1 MIDNTTESL
10 NGFLARHENVEEPTL
25 LREGDVVGG
34 WRVAGFLA
42 RGGNA
47 EVYRVER
54 TSAGERDDPYRRY
67 LPTTGALKILF
78 RSDAA
83 ARARFAQEAG
93 LLKNQFNH
101 SLPLLSLPYFF
112 GAGEHD
118 ERPYFVTEL
127 LEPIDLPS
135 SDKQVAAYLLA
146 VCVAVS
152 SLHRLGL
159 VHRDIKPFN
168 IMRRANGE
176 VVLIDL
182 GLVKD
187 TARSSRPEANVS
199 IIDGHPVAVGTPAY
213 AAPEQI
219 LGGEVSTAVDIH
231 ALGKL
236 ADVCFGDNPP
246 RAWQPIIRRATSS
259 IPAQRYA
266 TVEEFAKAIRRRH
279 WPRRALI
286 AASLAA
292 AALVAAVVVGSERG
306 RRTPSATEL
315 VHREM
320 ALDESAAWLA
330 LQTPV
335 MTNLVSRELVWE
347 RPVTN
352 VVSGMSRPFIT
363 FKRAYRSV
371 TNLVAATVIRLNG
384 ETKVFSSPITLD
396 PSREYFIVGPGTLD
410 ATLLATAPT
419 RVHLER
425 VNLMNRATNCVE
437 TAGITYVF
445 GRQVYLNFVNQHE
458 EDNLDFRKV
467 MEGYSS
473 ETDEIRFHGPTSIND
488 LNRRRRER
496 WRESIPMVPGRFSFN
511 TDAGK
516 GGSLTLRPELRGVQQ
531 LYVAGFVVDGGPE
544 NFCFACRFGAARGKY
559 GVEGRMDSIYEKYG
573 IDRNRVPTDA
583 EVSLVAACFDVG
595 ESEARA
601 ILSHRRTGVSSA
613 AASPRPALA
622 SSVASSSFSPR
633 TEVAHV

>member
-1 MIDNTTESL
+1 MTAT
-10 NGFLARHENVEEPTL
+10 
-25 LREGDVVGG
+25 VG
-34 WRVAGFLA
+34 RAP
-42 RGGNA
+42 RRPPKN
-47 EVYRVER
+47 
-54 TSAGERDDPYRRY
+54 DPYRRY

-78 RSDAA
+78 RSDAG

-93 LLKNQFNH
+93 LLKNQFSY

-118 ERPYFVTEL
+118 GRPYFVTEL

-146 VCVAVS
+146 VCRAVS

-159 VHRDIKPFN
+159 VHRDIKPSN

-236 ADVCFGDNPP
+236 TDVCFGDNPP
-246 RAWQPIIRRATSS
+246 RAWQPIVRRATSS

-266 TVEEFAKAIRRRH
+266 TVEELAKAIRRRH
-279 WPRRALI
+279 WPRHALI
-286 AASLAA
+286 AAAVA
-292 AALVAAVVVGSERG
+292 VIATAALVVAAGVVGERG

-320 ALDESAAWLA
+320 AINESSAWLT

-335 MTNLVSRELVWE
+335 TTNLVSHELVWE

-352 VVSGMSRPFIT
+352 VVSGMTRPFVT

-371 TNLVAATVIRLNG
+371 TNRVAATVIRLKG

-425 VNLMNRATNCVE
+425 VNLMNRATNRVE

-473 ETDEIRFHGPTSIND
+473 ETDAIRFHGPTNID
-488 LNRRRRER
+488 ELNRQRREK
-496 WRESIPMVPGRFSFN
+496 WRETMPMVPGRFSFN

-531 LYVAGFVVDGGPE
+531 LYVAEFVVDGVSE
-544 NFCFACRFGAARGKY
+544 NFHFACRFGAARGKY

-583 EVSLVAACFDVG
+583 EVSLVAACFGVG

-601 ILSHRRTGVSSA
+601 ILSHRRAGVAGASSSA
-613 AASPRPALA
+613 SLRSALA
-622 SSVASSSFSPR
+622 SSVASSSSSSR

>member
-25 LREGDVVGG
+25 LREGEVVGE

-47 EVYRVER
+47 EVCRVER
-54 TSAGERDDPYRRY
+54 ISAGERDARPYHAENDPYRRY
-67 LPTTGALKILF
+67 LPSTGALKILF

-83 ARARFAQEAG
+83 ARARFAQEAE
-93 LLKNQFNH
+93 LLRNQFSY
-101 SLPLLSLPYFF
+101 SLPLLSLPCFF

-118 ERPYFVTEL
+118 GRPYFVTEL

-159 VHRDIKPFN
+159 VHRDIKPSN

-176 VVLIDL
+176 LVLIDL

-246 RAWQPIIRRATSS
+246 RVWQPIIRRATSS

-266 TVEEFAKAIRRRH
+266 TVEAFAKAIRRRH
-279 WPRRALI
+279 WLRQALI
-286 AASLAA
+286 AAAVAVIAVAVLV
-292 AALVAAVVVGSERG
+292 VAAVVVGERG

-315 VHREM
+315 VHSEM
-320 ALDESAAWLA
+320 AINESLAWLA

-335 MTNLVSRELVWE
+335 TTNLVSRELVWE

-352 VVSGMSRPFIT
+352 VVSGMSRPFVT

-371 TNLVAATVIRLNG
+371 TNRVAATVIRLNG
-384 ETKVFSSPITLD
+384 ETKVFRSPITLD

-410 ATLLATAPT
+410 ATLLAMAPT

-425 VNLMNRATNCVE
+425 VNLMNRATNRVA

-458 EDNLDFRKV
+458 EDNLDFRKA

-473 ETDEIRFHGPTSIND
+473 ETDAIRFHGPTNIND
-488 LNRRRRER
+488 LNRQRREK
-496 WRESIPMVPGRFSFN
+496 WREAMPMVPGRFSSFCVSLWGGEGEVWSG
-511 TDAGK
+511 GK
-516 GGSLTLRPELRGVQQ
+516 DEFDLREVRHRPQPRSDGRGGV
-531 LYVAGFVVDGGPE
+531 
-544 NFCFACRFGAARGKY
+544 ACRRVLRRGRIRGAF
-559 GVEGRMDSIYEKYG
+559 D
-573 IDRNRVPTDA
+573 P
-583 EVSLVAACFDVG
+583 LV
-595 ESEARA
+595 
-601 ILSHRRTGVSSA
+601 
-613 AASPRPALA
+613 SPRRRCGHLVRHRV
-622 SSVASSSFSPR
+622 VASCSCFFCRFFVLLVPIGGGACLIS
-633 TEVAHV
+633 